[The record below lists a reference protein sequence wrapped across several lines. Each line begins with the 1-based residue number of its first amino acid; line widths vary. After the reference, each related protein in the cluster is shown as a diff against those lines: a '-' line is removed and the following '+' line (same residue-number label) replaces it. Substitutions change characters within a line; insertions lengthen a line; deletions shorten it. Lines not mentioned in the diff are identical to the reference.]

1 MAKGELEIK
10 SNVGLIFVRQP
21 KSRWVSVLVG
31 IIFFDKF
38 HDSGTEGSSTW
49 RVNYARAHCR

>member
-1 MAKGELEIK
+1 
-10 SNVGLIFVRQP
+10 
-21 KSRWVSVLVG
+21 LVG